1 VTSPLKDLAE
11 PRLTRGM
18 PNLAVRGVEHIHKR
32 LYSTK
37 GLPFNAPTDFYTITN
52 NSVIKVKYFST
63 TISCLASPVNN
74 NEDNLPSDSD
84 NLPEGANSNNNNL
97 PSDGDNLPD
106 GANSNHSNLSSPLP
120 VSDNNSPSSSGGE
133 SGYRTDSLRSYFEE
147 GADAM
152 VDHPTE
158 TIPEDHLRRYIR
170 DLRYIVSNPYETG
183 LSEEPELAQEYIR
196 RSRDLREELRFRKDE
211 GMIPDSSSD
220 SGATE
225 YDPVSSDSS
234 DAGISSDVDRGT
246 SDGVGVSSGDIEAS
260 TSSTNKRKFEEDG
273 ESSTQP
279 SKSFKQYSSDISGD
293 TEPYD
298 FMGGED
304 S

>member
-1 VTSPLKDLAE
+1 
-11 PRLTRGM
+11 M
-18 PNLAVRGVEHIHKR
+18 PNLAVRGVGHIHKR

-74 NEDNLPSDSD
+74 HEDNLPSDSD
-84 NLPEGANSNNNNL
+84 NLPE
-97 PSDGDNLPD
+97 

-170 DLRYIVSNPYETG
+170 DVRYIVSNPDETG
-183 LSEEPELAQEYIR
+183 LSEEPELAQKYIR

-279 SKSFKQYSSDISGD
+279 SKSFKQDSSDISGD